1 MALAIFATLVGA
13 GCNDD
18 GVRTTGS
25 ASASI
30 GSDGADSSES
40 GVTLTT
46 ADTSTGAS
54 TGTSNAD
61 TSGST
66 GSTGTTDGTTTSSET
81 DSTTGEP
88 ASPGQSQA
96 QLVNVGQRMSSA
108 NYQMVFTLGQPSQ
121 LQSTHNSAN
130 YRLHGG
136 LVGANGSPP

>member
-1 MALAIFATLVGA
+1 MALAIFATLVGM

-30 GSDGADSSES
+30 GSDGADSSDS
-40 GVTLTT
+40 SVTLTT
-46 ADTSTGAS
+46 ADTSTV

-66 GSTGTTDGTTTSSET
+66 GSTGTSDGTTTSSET

-88 ASPGQSQA
+88 ALPGQSQA
-96 QLVNVGQRMSSA
+96 QLVNVGERMSSA

-130 YRLHGG
+130 YRLQGG